1 MSVDKKEK
9 TGIIGDA
16 YVDDERKSTLPS
28 SCQRE
33 PQLVKSG
40 AGKKGNMVRESF
52 GPTGRVKREVPIQ
65 TCDYIR
71 IVSDKPRVVP
81 RVEARPCL

>member
-1 MSVDKKEK
+1 M
-9 TGIIGDA
+9 
-16 YVDDERKSTLPS
+16 DDERKSTLLS

-33 PQLVKSG
+33 PRLVKSG
-40 AGKKGNMVRESF
+40 AGKKGNMARESF
-52 GPTGRVKREVPIQ
+52 HPIGRAEREVPIQ
-65 TCDYIR
+65 TCDYTR